1 MAIIKCPECGH
12 QVSDKA
18 PVCPSCGVQIAGKII
33 RCPNCGEIYFKSE
46 EVCPNCHRPTTL
58 PARDREPL
66 APAATTAPVTPPQQ
80 AAAPPAPAQ
89 PQPRPA
95 ATAATGGG
103 TPPETPKKP
112 KKKNH
117 SAIWVG
123 LVIALLICT
132 VCFYFYHEAS
142 ANKEREAYENAVSS
156 NDPLIMQQYLND
168 YGEGADPEH
177 VQNIKDLLAKLKQN
191 DIDWQNAIMSQ
202 SKAALVEYLQ
212 KHPDSPHRRDAYNRI
227 DSLDWADASN
237 ENTVEAYQTY
247 LNEHEDGAHIDE
259 ANDAIK
265 KVKAKEVQPEEKQMI
280 SGLFRSFFQSVNSRN
295 EGGLTATCEDILS
308 SFLGKPDATKEDVR
322 TFLQKIYKDD
332 ITNMNWRLNND
343 YSIKKHDVG
352 EENFEYQV
360 NFTARQEVEHT
371 DAAKNGTNR
380 YKITATVSPNHKI
393 SALNMVRIKEVEE

>member
-58 PARDREPL
+58 PLQDRV
-66 APAATTAPVTPPQQ
+66 AQTPP
-80 AAAPPAPAQ
+80 ATPPATAAPQQHSTSTATVQ
-89 PQPRPA
+89 PQPQPDRNTPEEDTPE
-95 ATAATGGG
+95 AT
-103 TPPETPKKP
+103 PQKP
-112 KKKNH
+112 KKKSH

-142 ANKEREAYENAVSS
+142 SNKEREAYENAISS

-168 YGEGADPEH
+168 YGEDADSEH
-177 VQNIKDLLAKLKQN
+177 VQYIKDLLAKLKQN

-202 SKAALVEYLQ
+202 SKAALEEYLQ

-227 DSLDWADASN
+227 DSLDWLEARN
-237 ENTVEAYQTY
+237 ENTVEAYQSY

-265 KVKAKEVQPEEKQMI
+265 KVKAKEVQPEEKEMI

-295 EGGLTATCEDILS
+295 EGGLTAACEDILS
-308 SFLGKPDATKEDVR
+308 SFLGKSDATKEDVR
-322 TFLQKIYKDD
+322 VFLQKIYKDD

-343 YSIKKHDVG
+343 YNIKKHEVG
-352 EENFEYQV
+352 EESFEYQV
-360 NFTARQEVEHT
+360 NFTARQDVEHT
-371 DAAKNGTNR
+371 DANKNGTNR

-393 SALNMVRIKEVEE
+393 SALNMVRIKEVVE